1 MSSRLLSPKLTW
13 SLTALFLL
21 VPLALAQEDTS
32 GAPGSSAEVA
42 RGFTFKTRE
51 VDLRLVFLA
60 AAREAKANLILHGD
74 VGGTVTVDV
83 TGVEPL
89 GFIEK
94 YAQERG
100 YAVRNANLGGPRPC
114 RIILPEVAAAA
125 YDQLSTTEDGEDE
138 AGADSPADCNLDMM
152 RGRLFDLVTQLRKP
166 LGAKII
172 GTYPGDNWLGVSA
185 REVQPLRLLHALAH
199 TAGTAVTTKTD
210 RSGLFYVVGPPPEG
224 E

>member
-1 MSSRLLSPKLTW
+1 MSSRLLSPTLIW

-21 VPLALAQEDTS
+21 VPLAMAQEDAS
-32 GAPGSSAEVA
+32 GAPGSGAEA
-42 RGFTFKTRE
+42 ASGFTFKTRE
-51 VDLRLVFLA
+51 VDLKLVFLA
-60 AAREAKANLILHGD
+60 AARQAKANLILHGD

-100 YAVRNANLGGPRPC
+100 YVVREATLGGPRPG
-114 RIILPEVAAAA
+114 RIILPEAAAAA
-125 YDQLSTTEDGEDE
+125 YDQLSTIDDGEEE
-138 AGADSPADCNLDMM
+138 AGADSPADFNLDMM

-185 REVQPLRLLHALAH
+185 KEVQPLRLLHALAH

-210 RSGLFYVVGPPPEG
+210 ETGLVYVVGPAPAG